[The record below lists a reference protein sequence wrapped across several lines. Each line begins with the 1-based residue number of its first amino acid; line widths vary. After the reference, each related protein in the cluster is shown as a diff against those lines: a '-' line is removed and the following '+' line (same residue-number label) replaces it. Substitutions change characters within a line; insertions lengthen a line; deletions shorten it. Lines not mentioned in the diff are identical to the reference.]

1 MTWTTVIAGA
11 LVGVLSRI
19 EETSHWP
26 AALSTNATWLATAF
40 AAGAAHRR
48 FGPRRAALAGAATL
62 TAANL
67 AYYATVALAEP
78 GVDLTQVAGPPAR
91 WLALGVAGGA
101 VFALAGRL
109 WMRHRGVARVAVAL
123 PLAGVWIAQCVGA
136 LQGGPPLDAAG
147 LAAGAALPVASGAS
161 TRDRLLAA
169 GLVAVVV
176 AVALTGR
183 LDALLP

>member
-1 MTWTTVIAGA
+1 MTWMTVIAGA
-11 LVGVLSRI
+11 LIGVLSRI

-26 AALSTNATWLATAF
+26 AAVSTNATWLATAF
-40 AAGAAHRR
+40 AAGAAHGR
-48 FGPRRAALAGAATL
+48 FGARRAALAGAATL

-101 VFALAGRL
+101 VFAVAGRL
-109 WMRHRGVARVAVAL
+109 WLRRRGVARVAMAL

-136 LQGGPPLDAAG
+136 LQGGPLHDGVG
-147 LAAGAALPVASGAS
+147 LAAGAVLPVASGAS
-161 TRDRLLAA
+161 ARDRLLAA
-169 GLVAVVV
+169 ALVAVVI
-176 AVALTGR
+176 AIALTGR
-183 LDALLP
+183 LEPLLP